1 MATLCFYYFIF
12 PCFEIYFAYVG
23 VFSHLVKDVFY
34 LFVKMP
40 IKSTRQ
46 QTIVCVENL
55 VTESL
60 FLLLSYNQLVLD
72 QRFKMDFCETIK
84 SITVSAECNLS

>member
-1 MATLCFYYFIF
+1 
-12 PCFEIYFAYVG
+12 
-23 VFSHLVKDVFY
+23 
-34 LFVKMP
+34 MP